1 MQIRAATLDDV
12 ARLAELMGRCTLA
25 HQGVRRSSED
35 ELRQR
40 LTRPG
45 TDPALD
51 SWLAEEDE
59 DVIGFA
65 QIWRDGDVVCYIRV
79 DPRHTGRGL
88 ADELLERTSRRS
100 VSLARP
106 RSTRRAGRRTKRPVV
121 SWTRTASRRSATSR

>member
-12 ARLAELMGRCTLA
+12 VRLAELMGRCTLA

-35 ELRQR
+35 EIRQR

-59 DVIGFA
+59 DVIAFA
-65 QIWRDGDVVCYIRV
+65 QTWRDGAACVCYIRV

-88 ADELLERTSRRS
+88 ADELLGLTSRRAEKIGS
-100 VSLARP
+100 AALH
-106 RSTRRAGRRTKRPVV
+106 
-121 SWTRTASRRSATSR
+121 ATSWPNDESAAPFLEGHG